1 MRGDKDYMDIIIL
14 SSHVR
19 DLVLDSD
26 VVVVPG
32 LGTFL
37 AEVVPA
43 SFSDKGYTV
52 NPPYRK
58 LTFVAEIPDQ
68 VGDDGKKVGDDTK
81 KVGKESKTKVVE
93 AEGLEE
99 FVEHLKKE
107 LKETRCVEFPGLG
120 KLRLTKGDQ
129 YFFVVDEDANI
140 FPEGFGLEPVSLKNK
155 EGDSSTTLGMTNKKS
170 GMTGKRSGMK
180 GKESGMAGK
189 RSGKDS
195 GKAGEKRERKPLPKW
210 AVVALV
216 AVGVIVLAVVGLRLL
231 GTYAP
236 DFIDK
241 LLYSEE
247 ELARLHNAL

>member
-1 MRGDKDYMDIIIL
+1 MDIILL
-14 SSHVR
+14 SSNVR

-26 VVVVPG
+26 LVVVPG
-32 LGTFL
+32 LGTFR

-58 LTFVAEIPDQ
+58 LTFVVEELPEA
-68 VGDDGKKVGDDTK
+68 KVL
-81 KVGKESKTKVVE
+81 E
-93 AEGLEE
+93 AEGLAE
-99 FVEHLKKE
+99 FVEQLKKE

-129 YFFVVDEDANI
+129 YFFVVDEDASI
-140 FPEGFGLEPVSLKNK
+140 YPDGFGLEPVSLKNK
-155 EGDSSTTLGMTNKKS
+155 EG
-170 GMTGKRSGMK
+170 
-180 GKESGMAGK
+180 KEPAK
-189 RSGKDS
+189 QQ
-195 GKAGEKRERKPLPKW
+195 KAQKEAKHKASRKPLPKW
-210 AVVALV
+210 ALA
-216 AVGVIVLAVVGLRLL
+216 AIITAGVIVLAVIALRLL

-247 ELARLHNAL
+247 ELAKLHGAL

>member
-68 VGDDGKKVGDDTK
+68 VWDDGKKVGDDVK

-155 EGDSSTTLGMTNKKS
+155 EGDSSTTLGMTTKKS

-180 GKESGMAGK
+180 GKESGK
-189 RSGKDS
+189 T

>member
-1 MRGDKDYMDIIIL
+1 MDIILL
-14 SSHVR
+14 SSNVR

-26 VVVVPG
+26 LVVVPG
-32 LGTFL
+32 LGTFR

-58 LTFVAEIPDQ
+58 LTFVVEELPEA
-68 VGDDGKKVGDDTK
+68 KVL
-81 KVGKESKTKVVE
+81 E
-93 AEGLEE
+93 AEGLAE
-99 FVEHLKKE
+99 FVEQLKKV

-129 YFFVVDEDANI
+129 YFFVVDEDASI
-140 FPEGFGLEPVSLKNK
+140 YPDGFGLEPVSLKNK
-155 EGDSSTTLGMTNKKS
+155 EG
-170 GMTGKRSGMK
+170 
-180 GKESGMAGK
+180 KEPAK
-189 RSGKDS
+189 QQ
-195 GKAGEKRERKPLPKW
+195 KAQKEARHKASRKPLPKW
-210 AVVALV
+210 ALA
-216 AVGVIVLAVVGLRLL
+216 AIITAGVIVLAVIALRLL

-247 ELARLHNAL
+247 ELAKLHGAL

>member
-1 MRGDKDYMDIIIL
+1 MDIILL
-14 SSHVR
+14 SSNVR

-26 VVVVPG
+26 LVVVPG
-32 LGTFL
+32 LGTFR

-58 LTFVAEIPDQ
+58 LTFVVEELPEA
-68 VGDDGKKVGDDTK
+68 KVL
-81 KVGKESKTKVVE
+81 E
-93 AEGLEE
+93 AEGLAE
-99 FVEHLKKE
+99 FVEQLKKE

-129 YFFVVDEDANI
+129 YFFVVDEDASI
-140 FPEGFGLEPVSLKNK
+140 YPDGFGLEPVSLKNK
-155 EGDSSTTLGMTNKKS
+155 EGKEPAKQQKAQKEAKHKSSRKS
-170 GMTGKRSGMK
+170 
-180 GKESGMAGK
+180 
-189 RSGKDS
+189 
-195 GKAGEKRERKPLPKW
+195 LPKW
-210 AVVALV
+210 ALA
-216 AVGVIVLAVVGLRLL
+216 AIITAGVIVLAVIALRLL

-247 ELARLHNAL
+247 ELAKLHGAL

>member
-1 MRGDKDYMDIIIL
+1 MRGDKNYMDIIIL

-68 VGDDGKKVGDDTK
+68 VWDDGKKVGDDVK

-155 EGDSSTTLGMTNKKS
+155 EGDARSES
-170 GMTGKRSGMK
+170 GMTGKKS
-180 GKESGMAGK
+180 GKEA
-189 RSGKDS
+189 
-195 GKAGEKRERKPLPKW
+195 GKAGEKRARKPLPKW
-210 AVVALV
+210 VIVALI

>member
-68 VGDDGKKVGDDTK
+68 IGDDTK

-180 GKESGMAGK
+180 GKESEKTGT
-189 RSGKDS
+189 RSGKEA
-195 GKAGEKRERKPLPKW
+195 GKAGEKRARKPLPKW
-210 AVVALV
+210 VIVALI

>member
-1 MRGDKDYMDIIIL
+1 MDIILL
-14 SSHVR
+14 SSNVR

-26 VVVVPG
+26 LVVVPG
-32 LGTFL
+32 LGTFR

-58 LTFVAEIPDQ
+58 LTFVVEELPEA
-68 VGDDGKKVGDDTK
+68 KVL
-81 KVGKESKTKVVE
+81 E
-93 AEGLEE
+93 AEGLAE
-99 FVEHLKKE
+99 FVEQLKKE

-129 YFFVVDEDANI
+129 YFFVVDEDASI
-140 FPEGFGLEPVSLKNK
+140 YPDGFGLEPVSLKNK
-155 EGDSSTTLGMTNKKS
+155 EG
-170 GMTGKRSGMK
+170 
-180 GKESGMAGK
+180 KEPAK
-189 RSGKDS
+189 QQ
-195 GKAGEKRERKPLPKW
+195 KAQKEAKHKASRKPLPKW
-210 AVVALV
+210 ALA
-216 AVGVIVLAVVGLRLL
+216 AIITTGVIVLAVIALRLL

-247 ELARLHNAL
+247 ELAKLHGAL

>member
-1 MRGDKDYMDIIIL
+1 MRGDKNYMDIIIL

-68 VGDDGKKVGDDTK
+68 IGDDTK

-170 GMTGKRSGMK
+170 DMTGKRSGMT
-180 GKESGMAGK
+180 GKESEMTGK
-189 RSGKDS
+189 RSGKEA
-195 GKAGEKRERKPLPKW
+195 GAKGEKRERKPLPKW

>member
-1 MRGDKDYMDIIIL
+1 MDIILL
-14 SSHVR
+14 SSNVR

-26 VVVVPG
+26 LVVVPG
-32 LGTFL
+32 LGTFR

-58 LTFVAEIPDQ
+58 LTFVVEELPEA
-68 VGDDGKKVGDDTK
+68 KVL
-81 KVGKESKTKVVE
+81 E
-93 AEGLEE
+93 AEGLAE
-99 FVEHLKKE
+99 FVEQLKKE

-129 YFFVVDEDANI
+129 YFFVVDEDASI
-140 FPEGFGLEPVSLKNK
+140 YPDGFGLEPVSLKNK
-155 EGDSSTTLGMTNKKS
+155 EGKEPAKQQKS
-170 GMTGKRSGMK
+170 Q
-180 GKESGMAGK
+180 KEA
-189 RSGKDS
+189 RH
-195 GKAGEKRERKPLPKW
+195 KASRKPLPKW
-210 AVVALV
+210 ALA
-216 AVGVIVLAVVGLRLL
+216 AIITAGVIVLAVIALRLL

-247 ELARLHNAL
+247 ELAKLHGAL

>member
-1 MRGDKDYMDIIIL
+1 MDIILL
-14 SSHVR
+14 SSNVR

-26 VVVVPG
+26 LVVVPG
-32 LGTFL
+32 LGTFR

-58 LTFVAEIPDQ
+58 LTFVVEELPEA
-68 VGDDGKKVGDDTK
+68 KVL
-81 KVGKESKTKVVE
+81 E
-93 AEGLEE
+93 AEGLAE
-99 FVEHLKKE
+99 FVEQLKKE

-129 YFFVVDEDANI
+129 YFFVVDEDASI
-140 FPEGFGLEPVSLKNK
+140 YPDGFGLEPVSLKNK
-155 EGDSSTTLGMTNKKS
+155 EG
-170 GMTGKRSGMK
+170 
-180 GKESGMAGK
+180 KEPAK
-189 RSGKDS
+189 QQ
-195 GKAGEKRERKPLPKW
+195 KAQKEARHKASRKPLPKW
-210 AVVALV
+210 ALA
-216 AVGVIVLAVVGLRLL
+216 AIITAGVIVLAVIALRLL

-247 ELARLHNAL
+247 ELAKLHGAL

>member
-1 MRGDKDYMDIIIL
+1 MRGDKNYMDIIIL

-68 VGDDGKKVGDDTK
+68 VWDDGKKVGDDVK

-140 FPEGFGLEPVSLKNK
+140 FPEGFGLEPVSLKTK
-155 EGDSSTTLGMTNKKS
+155 EGDARSES
-170 GMTGKRSGMK
+170 GMTGKKS
-180 GKESGMAGK
+180 GKEA
-189 RSGKDS
+189 
-195 GKAGEKRERKPLPKW
+195 GKAGEKRARKPLPKW
-210 AVVALV
+210 VIVALI

>member
-1 MRGDKDYMDIIIL
+1 M
-14 SSHVR
+14 R

-26 VVVVPG
+26 LVVVPG
-32 LGTFL
+32 LGTFR

-58 LTFVAEIPDQ
+58 LTFVVEELPEA
-68 VGDDGKKVGDDTK
+68 KVL
-81 KVGKESKTKVVE
+81 E
-93 AEGLEE
+93 AEGLAE
-99 FVEHLKKE
+99 FVEQLKKE

-129 YFFVVDEDANI
+129 YFFVVDEDASI
-140 FPEGFGLEPVSLKNK
+140 YPDGFGLEPVSLKNK
-155 EGDSSTTLGMTNKKS
+155 EG
-170 GMTGKRSGMK
+170 
-180 GKESGMAGK
+180 KEPAK
-189 RSGKDS
+189 QQ
-195 GKAGEKRERKPLPKW
+195 KAQKEAKHKASRKPLPKW
-210 AVVALV
+210 ALA
-216 AVGVIVLAVVGLRLL
+216 AIITAGVIVLAVIALRLL

-247 ELARLHNAL
+247 ELAKLHGAL

>member
-68 VGDDGKKVGDDTK
+68 IGDDTK

-170 GMTGKRSGMK
+170 DMTGKRSGMT
-180 GKESGMAGK
+180 GKESEMTGK
-189 RSGKDS
+189 RSGKEA
-195 GKAGEKRERKPLPKW
+195 GAKGEKRERKPLPKW
-210 AVVALV
+210 VIVALV